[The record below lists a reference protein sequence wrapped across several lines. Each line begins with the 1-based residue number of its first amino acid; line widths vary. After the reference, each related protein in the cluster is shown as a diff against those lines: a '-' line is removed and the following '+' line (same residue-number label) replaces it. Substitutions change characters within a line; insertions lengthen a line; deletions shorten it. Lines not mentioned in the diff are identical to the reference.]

1 MKKILLILIAVLS
14 LPTWAKELITIY
26 TPYSASHAGIA
37 ANHRVIDVVNNMQNK
52 YQFILELK
60 PGAQGVIALRAMDE
74 DPQHR
79 LSIINAAFV
88 DNIDNGLIKEE
99 NYVPIHSAG
108 DACWAV
114 ISLNGNERRGLTS
127 LKGTG
132 EIVVGSVGFGNATHL
147 TALQIG
153 ERFNLP
159 VKFIPYKSN
168 ADATVAMVGGH
179 GVNFGLE
186 RVSVVRQFK
195 EKNPNLN
202 VLAMSCPKRHS
213 DTPEVKTLVEYG
225 IVSPYVFNTV
235 VANKSMS
242 ETKRRELGELLDK
255 ATLKVGQKE
264 IQSLSD
270 MRPAIFDNVSV
281 TDFHTQRLTTVRA
294 LRTKHKQAIERDR
307 TK

>member
-1 MKKILLILIAVLS
+1 MKKTLLLLMAVLS
-14 LPTWAKELITIY
+14 APVWGRELITLY

-37 ANHRVIDVVNNMQNK
+37 ANHRVIETVNNMQSK

-60 PGAQGVIALRAMDE
+60 PGAQGAIALRTIDE
-74 DPQHR
+74 DPLRR

-114 ISLNGNERRGLTS
+114 ISIKGNERQGLSS
-127 LKGTG
+127 LQGTG

-168 ADATVAMVGGH
+168 GDATVAMVGGH

-186 RVSVVRQFK
+186 RVSVVQQFK
-195 EKNPNLN
+195 QRNPNLN
-202 VLAMSCPKRHS
+202 ILAMSCPKRYS
-213 DTPEVKTLVEYG
+213 DAPEVKTLAEYN
-225 IVSPYVFNTV
+225 IVAPFVFNTV
-235 VANKSMS
+235 VASKYMPA
-242 ETKRRELGELLDK
+242 EKRQELGKLLDQ
-255 ATLKVGQKE
+255 ATLQVGQKE

-270 MRPAIFDNVSV
+270 MRPAIFDHVSA
-281 TDFHTQRLTTVRA
+281 TDFHAQRLATIRA
-294 LRTKHKQAIERDR
+294 LRTKHKQAIEKDR

>member
-1 MKKILLILIAVLS
+1 MEKILLILVAILS
-14 LPTWAKELITIY
+14 LPVTAKELITVY
-26 TPYSASHAGIA
+26 TPYSASHAGIV

-60 PGAQGVIALRAMDE
+60 PGAQGAIALRTMDE
-74 DPQHR
+74 DPQYR

-99 NYVPIHSAG
+99 NYVPVHSAG
-108 DACWAV
+108 DACWAIV
-114 ISLNGNERRGLTS
+114 STKGNERQGLTS

-159 VKFIPYKSN
+159 VRFIPYKSN
-168 ADATVAMVGGH
+168 SDATIAMAGGH

-186 RVSVVRQFK
+186 RVRVIRQLK

-202 VLAMSCPKRHS
+202 ILAMSCPKRHS
-213 DTPEVKTLVEYG
+213 DAPEIKTLMEYN
-225 IVSPYVFNTV
+225 IVAPYVFNTV
-235 VANKSMS
+235 VANKSMP
-242 ETKRRELGELLDK
+242 KAKQQELGELLDK
-255 ATLKVGQKE
+255 ATLIVGQKE
-264 IQSLSD
+264 IQRLSD
-270 MRPAIFDNVSV
+270 MRPAIFDQV
-281 TDFHTQRLTTVRA
+281 TAEDFHTRRLITVRT
-294 LRTKHKQAIERDR
+294 LRNKHKHTIEKDR
-307 TK
+307 SQ